1 MKEYDIDKTAM
12 ELTELLP
19 VLQKKLIKPFEQL
32 SKSKVSP
39 MQFYVLFILE
49 DKGNLSMTELSNELS
64 ISKQQMTPVVDKL
77 IKNGFVIRKYN
88 EIDRR
93 IIKIFLTSLGKKFIE
108 ELKMGIFDML
118 KNKFYSLNNEDL
130 KNLYKAFTEI
140 RRIVNKL
147 P

>member
-1 MKEYDIDKTAM
+1 MKESDIDKTAM
-12 ELTELLP
+12 ELAELLP
-19 VLQKKLIKPFEQL
+19 LLQKKLIKPFEQL
-32 SKSKVSP
+32 SKSKLSP
-39 MQFYVLFILE
+39 MKFYVLFILE

-77 IKNGFVIRKYN
+77 IESGFIVRRHN

-93 IIKIFLTSLGKKFIE
+93 IITISLTSSGKKFIE

-118 KNKFYSLNNEDL
+118 KNKLYGLNADDL
-130 KNLYKAFTEI
+130 NYLYKAFNEI
-140 RRIVNKL
+140 RMIVNKL

>member
-1 MKEYDIDKTAM
+1 MKEYDINKTAM